1 LKLLWLPDEV
11 NNHSQAKFQ
20 PQQSSLGAS
29 QGPRILRR
37 TSERKIVKGI
47 SGFGMKLIALDNED
61 CDDYFMPQLIWKFK
75 KSDKNSF
82 YSEL

>member
-1 LKLLWLPDEV
+1 
-11 NNHSQAKFQ
+11 
-20 PQQSSLGAS
+20 
-29 QGPRILRR
+29 
-37 TSERKIVKGI
+37 VKGI

-82 YSEL
+82 RILRTKYWGQNVGIPTTGLR